1 MTVLGKV
8 AASDLKSTQR
18 FGSPAEARA
27 MLDRAV
33 EAVRADKAKAL
44 GMFNRGSGGFRD
56 RDLQPFCFER
66 DTGKIV
72 ASLQPALLGTDART
86 LKEKTA
92 KIFGAEI
99 VTAATV
105 GRVATVTYFFPRPG
119 ETEPIRKTSYV
130 AGVLDLGCGVGF
142 YE

>member
-1 MTVLGKV
+1 M
-8 AASDLKSTQR
+8 
-18 FGSPAEARA
+18 
-27 MLDRAV
+27 
-33 EAVRADKAKAL
+33 
-44 GMFNRGSGGFRD
+44 
-56 RDLQPFCFER
+56 CFER

-86 LKEKTA
+86 LKDKTG

-105 GRVATVTYFFPRPG
+105 GRIATVTYFFPRPG